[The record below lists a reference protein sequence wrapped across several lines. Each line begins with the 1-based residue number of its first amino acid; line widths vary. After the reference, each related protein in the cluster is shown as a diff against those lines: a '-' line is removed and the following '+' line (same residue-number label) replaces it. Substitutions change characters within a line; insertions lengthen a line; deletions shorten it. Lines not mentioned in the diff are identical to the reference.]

1 MKIEDQDKNRKNLIR
16 QNADQSF
23 KKNTTQT
30 MKVLKLKSE
39 ECTLTEY

>member
-23 KKNTTQT
+23 KKILHRQ
-30 MKVLKLKSE
+30 
-39 ECTLTEY
+39 